1 MSADT
6 HEQEPDR
13 RSATLFDQSQMPIP
27 AEPQERAE
35 VLNAGVARVMA
46 AQRDQIELRAC
57 DLDSLLG
64 SDHAA
69 RTVWAFVQS
78 LDLGSLH
85 AKIRAVEHAA
95 GRPAIDPAIL
105 VALWLWATIDG
116 VGSAREVDRL
126 CERDDAYRWIC
137 GGVGVNYH
145 TLAQFRTRHV
155 EWLDAQLT
163 RSIASL
169 LERKLVTLSVVSQDG
184 MRVRAS
190 AKAASFRRRGRLEK
204 FMHEARAQVDALKAE
219 LDEDA
224 GAGTRR
230 KQAARERAVRER
242 EERIARALATMQEI
256 EAREPAKKNQKKE
269 VKGPDNTA
277 PPDDKPPKAEAE
289 PRVSTTD
296 PEARVM
302 KMADGGF
309 RPAFNAQL
317 AVDTATQLIAGVD
330 LVNIG
335 SGHGPD
341 SADARADRA
350 ALRAH
355 PRALAG
361 RRGLLEIAGHRRG
374 CAAWHAARDAA
385 AQKQRPEHRSVRS
398 QEHRQPERCPVASS
412 HGQRRSKGVVQA
424 ACRHHRMHE
433 RAGAKAGP
441 VPVPR
446 ARPAQSARCAA
457 LACAGAQPHA
467 HAKPEYRVSALIGGR
482 RASLAAQSWPRQ
494 ALGRS
499 EIARAYEK
507 PRRRCNGLG

>member
-1 MSADT
+1 MSPDT
-6 HEQEPDR
+6 PQREPER
-13 RSATLFDQSQMPIP
+13 RTATLFDASEMPTAAAP
-27 AEPQERAE
+27 RAR
-35 VLNAGVARVMA
+35 ADAPKSGVARVRA
-46 AQRDQIELRAC
+46 ARRDQIELRAC

-64 SDHAA
+64 GDHAA
-69 RTVWAFVQS
+69 RTVWEFVQS
-78 LDLGSLH
+78 LDLEPLH
-85 AKIRAVEHAA
+85 ARIKAVEGAA

-105 VALWLWATIDG
+105 VALWLWATVDG
-116 VGSAREVDRL
+116 VGSAREIDRL

-145 TLAQFRTRHV
+145 TLADFRTQHV

-230 KQAARERAVRER
+230 KQAARERALRER
-242 EERIARALATMQEI
+242 EERIARALATMHEI
-256 EAREPAKKNQKKE
+256 EALEPAKQDHPPIKK
-269 VKGPDNTA
+269 PNSA
-277 PPDDKPPKAEAE
+277 PPSGGKPPRAEAE

-335 SGHGPD
+335 SDMGQMVPMHEQIEQRYGHTPAHWLADGGYSKLQAIDAVAQRGTQPLMPPPSSRDPNVDPFAPKSTD
-341 SADARADRA
+341 SENVARWRTRMASHEAKELYKQRA
-350 ALRAH
+350 ATIECTNAQVR
-355 PRALAG
+355 
-361 RRGLLEIAGHRRG
+361 RRGLYQFLVRG
-374 CAAWHAARDAA
+374 RLKTRGVLLWHALAHNLMRM
-385 AQKQRPEHRSVRS
+385 RSLNIAF
-398 QEHRQPERCPVASS
+398 QP
-412 HGQRRSKGVVQA
+412 
-424 ACRHHRMHE
+424 
-433 RAGAKAGP
+433 
-441 VPVPR
+441 
-446 ARPAQSARCAA
+446 
-457 LACAGAQPHA
+457 
-467 HAKPEYRVSALIGGR
+467 
-482 RASLAAQSWPRQ
+482 
-494 ALGRS
+494 
-499 EIARAYEK
+499 
-507 PRRRCNGLG
+507 

>member
-6 HEQEPDR
+6 PEREPDR
-13 RSATLFDQSQMPIP
+13 RSAALFDESQMPIP
-27 AEPQERAE
+27 ATPREPAE
-35 VLNAGVARVMA
+35 TLNAGAARVMA

-64 SDHAA
+64 ADHAA

-78 LDLGSLH
+78 LDLRALQ
-85 AKIRAVEHAA
+85 AKIKAVEHAA

-116 VGSAREVDRL
+116 VGSAREIDRL

-145 TLAQFRTRHV
+145 TLADFRTRHV
-155 EWLDAQLT
+155 GWLDAQLT

-169 LERKLVTLSVVSQDG
+169 LERELVTLAVVAQDG

-204 FMHEARAQVDALKAE
+204 FLHEARAQVDALKTE

-230 KQAARERAVRER
+230 KQAARERAARER

-256 EAREPAKKNQKKE
+256 EAREPVRKNQKKE
-269 VKGPDNTA
+269 VKAPGNPT
-277 PPDDKPPKAEAE
+277 PPDGKPPKAEAE

-330 LVNIG
+330 LVNVG
-335 SGHGPD
+335 SDMRQMVPMHQQIEQRYGHTPEHWLADGGYSKLQAIDEVAQRGTQPVMPPPRNRDPSIDPFAAKSTD
-341 SADARADRA
+341 SPNVARWRAHMASDKAKELYKQRA
-350 ALRAH
+350 ATIECTNAQVR
-355 PRALAG
+355 
-361 RRGLLEIAGHRRG
+361 RRGLYRFLVRG
-374 CAAWHAARDAA
+374 GLKARGVLLWHALAHNLMRM
-385 AQKQRPEHRSVRS
+385 RSL
-398 QEHRQPERCPVASS
+398 
-412 HGQRRSKGVVQA
+412 K
-424 ACRHHRMHE
+424 
-433 RAGAKAGP
+433 
-441 VPVPR
+441 
-446 ARPAQSARCAA
+446 
-457 LACAGAQPHA
+457 
-467 HAKPEYRVSALIGGR
+467 
-482 RASLAAQSWPRQ
+482 
-494 ALGRS
+494 
-499 EIARAYEK
+499 IAFQV
-507 PRRRCNGLG
+507 

>member
-6 HEQEPDR
+6 PEREPNR
-13 RSATLFDQSQMPIP
+13 RIATLFDESEMPIP
-27 AEPQERAE
+27 AAPHERAE
-35 VLNAGVARVMA
+35 APKAGVARVMA

-78 LDLGSLH
+78 LDLAALH
-85 AKIRAVEHAA
+85 AKIKAVEHGA

-116 VGSAREVDRL
+116 VGSAREIDRL

-137 GGVGVNYH
+137 GGVGVNYPA
-145 TLAQFRTRHV
+145 LAEFRSQHV

-204 FMHEARAQVDALKAE
+204 FMHQARAQVDALKAE
-219 LDEDA
+219 LGEDA

-230 KQAARERAVRER
+230 KQAARERAMRER
-242 EERIARALATMQEI
+242 EERIARALATMHEI
-256 EAREPAKKNQKKE
+256 EAREPGKKNQKKE
-269 VKGPDNTA
+269 LKGPDDTS
-277 PPDDKPPKAEAE
+277 PPQGKPPKTEVE

-317 AVDTATQLIAGVD
+317 AVDSGTQLIVGVD

-335 SGHGPD
+335 SDMGQMVPMHQRIEQRYGHTPEHWLADGGYSKLQAIDEVAQRGTKPVMPPPRSRDPSIDPFAPKSTD
-341 SADARADRA
+341 SPNVAQWRARMASDEAKELYKQRA
-350 ALRAH
+350 ATIECTNAQVR
-355 PRALAG
+355 
-361 RRGLLEIAGHRRG
+361 RRGLYQFLVRG
-374 CAAWHAARDAA
+374 RLKARGVLLWHALAHNLMRM
-385 AQKQRPEHRSVRS
+385 RS
-398 QEHRQPERCPVASS
+398 
-412 HGQRRSKGVVQA
+412 
-424 ACRHHRMHE
+424 
-433 RAGAKAGP
+433 
-441 VPVPR
+441 
-446 ARPAQSARCAA
+446 
-457 LACAGAQPHA
+457 LN
-467 HAKPEYRVSALIGGR
+467 
-482 RASLAAQSWPRQ
+482 
-494 ALGRS
+494 
-499 EIARAYEK
+499 IAFQ
-507 PRRRCNGLG
+507 L